1 LEEFKENNELDDET
15 TEKLRELIRDEVRNA
30 KLKLKE
36 QAEERKQK
44 VERMPEAE
52 REALRTMKVH
62 KYYPQNKEPDLSQ
75 YKVCYSPLVVLVYL
89 ICLSLDSLCQPLLWQ
104 GRRVDLNQI
113 LRIQLIP
120 RPTPGQPTQ

>member
-1 LEEFKENNELDDET
+1 M
-15 TEKLRELIRDEVRNA
+15 RNA

-44 VERMPEAE
+44 VEKMPQAE

-75 YKVCYSPLVVLVYL
+75 YKVCNCLLVVSGYL

-104 GRRVDLNQI
+104 GRRVDLNRVF
-113 LRIQLIP
+113 RIHIAHVRHLENKHSTAP
-120 RPTPGQPTQ
+120 E